1 MVKFNKSSLEDQA
14 VSYLRD
20 LILNGSYKMGE
31 RIVESSLAKE
41 LELSRST
48 IRMALNTLSHEG
60 LVVQKPY
67 AGWQVIEINEQDL
80 WEIYH
85 LRVAIE
91 SRAAWLAAIKADDEN
106 KQQLKELM
114 ADFEVVANSE
124 DVTTQT
130 LSKYELELHSLIV
143 DMSQNSRFINVYRH
157 LSNQMLLFFNIDL
170 ATHEPASIVNAHKPL
185 VEAIINNDPQ
195 AAAYHAEEHISTFK
209 EVGDKFREKNPQ

>member
-20 LILNGSYKMGE
+20 LILNGNYKMGE
-31 RIVESSLAKE
+31 RMVESALAKE

-91 SRAAWLAAIKADDEN
+91 SRSAWLAAIKADDEN

-114 ADFEVVANSE
+114 SDFEHAAQTA

-130 LSKYELELHSLIV
+130 MSKYELELHSLIV
-143 DMSQNSRFINVYRH
+143 SMSHNSRFVNIYRH
-157 LSNQMLLFFNIDL
+157 VANQMLLFFNIDL
-170 ATHEPASIVNAHKPL
+170 ASHDPESIVEAHRPL
-185 VEAIINNDPQ
+185 VEAICNNDPQ
-195 AAAYHAEEHISTFK
+195 AAAFHAEEHISTFK
-209 EVGDKFREKNPQ
+209 EVGEKFRLQNQ